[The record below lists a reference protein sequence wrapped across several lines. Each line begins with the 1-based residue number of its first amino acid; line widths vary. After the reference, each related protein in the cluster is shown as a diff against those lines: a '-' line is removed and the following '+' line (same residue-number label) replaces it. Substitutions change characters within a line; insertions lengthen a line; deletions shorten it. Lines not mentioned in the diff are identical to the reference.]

1 MKSLSVSRQALSGIL
16 ALACAAAVVL
26 AMALEAEARLGP
38 ASPVATKQHAPS
50 ATGSVAAPS
59 Q

>member
-1 MKSLSVSRQALSGIL
+1 MKTLPRAETLSGVL

-38 ASPVATKQHAPS
+38 AGPAATPPHAPS
-50 ATGSVAAPS
+50 ALVPGQPPS
-59 Q
+59 P

>member
-1 MKSLSVSRQALSGIL
+1 MKALPVSRQALSGIL

-26 AMALEAEARLGP
+26 ATALEAEARLGP
-38 ASPVATKQHAPS
+38 ASPVATQQHAPS
-50 ATGSVAAPS
+50 ALGPVAAPS